1 MMDLASLFYLG
12 VTIGLFAIFA
22 VIVLRTYNRKR
33 KKQMED
39 PKHRMLDED

>member
-1 MMDLASLFYLG
+1 MMDIASFFYLG
-12 VTIGLFAIFA
+12 TTIGLFAIFA
-22 VIVLRTYNRKR
+22 ALVLRTYNRKR

>member
-1 MMDLASLFYLG
+1 MDLATLFYLG

-22 VIVLRTYNRKR
+22 VLVLRTYSRKR
-33 KKQMED
+33 KKQMEE